1 MLPLILQAGAG
12 GERMDIVSLIA
23 GASGVV
29 MGVLALLILLS
40 LASWYV
46 IGSKALYLSR
56 AVSNS
61 ARFAEVFWKT
71 KLLDDIGKAAT
82 AMPPSPVSE
91 VFRAGYT
98 ELTKLRQMREQGGEA
113 GAAVAQETRLGDIES
128 IERAMERARTT
139 QITEMESMVPLLGT
153 TASSAPFIG
162 LFGTVLGIVEAFAAL
177 AANAQAGG
185 VTEGAA
191 NIMSGISE
199 ALVATAVGLL
209 VALPAVAVYNVFGRW
224 LKTIVARSEAIGHAL
239 AGHLKSV
246 PPELA
251 AGTSAPAGP

>member
-1 MLPLILQAGAG
+1 MVPNVHGNEQIIEQLAIVLRHMGAG
-12 GERMDIVSLIA
+12 W
-23 GASGVV
+23 V
-29 MGVLALLILLS
+29 MWLLIVLS
-40 LASWYV
+40 VVSV
-46 IGSKALYLSR
+46 
-56 AVSNS
+56 AV
-61 ARFAEVFWKT
+61 
-71 KLLDDIGKAAT
+71 
-82 AMPPSPVSE
+82 M
-91 VFRAGYT
+91 
-98 ELTKLRQMREQGGEA
+98 
-113 GAAVAQETRLGDIES
+113 
-128 IERAMERARTT
+128 IERALYFSRHSFGDVDALMKKLGDGDLDGAVKLVADHRGLVADVLRQGAKAAPRGVEAVEEVVEATILRGRLRYERFL
-139 QITEMESMVPLLGT
+139 SYLGT
-153 TASSAPFIG
+153 LGNNAPFIG